1 MFLLAAKIVFFFQF
15 GIFMFCTIGF
25 SILFSLLF
33 FTTALSIPGPQE
45 DNKASILPAMRHAK
59 DYLRGKRNGD
69 VYCDSCEGKGFIRQL

>member
-69 VYCDSCEGKGFIRQL
+69 VDCDSCEGKGFIRQL